1 MGYENP
7 SFLNKPQSLP
17 CFFQKWV
24 WGEMCLPQSGTQDE
38 KVRSLPWATNIEHF
52 QTSLRACRVFFR
64 NGCGTN
70 CFAAVWETRRE
81 SEVPAIGYE
90 NLTFPN
96 KLQSLPGFRQKWVW
110 GQMFSPQSGRQDR
123 NVRSLPWATK
133 IKHFQT
139 SLTACLVFFG
149 KGCGDKT
156 SRPSLELNVEK

>member
-1 MGYENP
+1 MGVGQMF
-7 SFLNKPQSLP
+7 SQ
-17 CFFQKWV
+17 
-24 WGEMCLPQSGTQDE
+24 QSGRQDE
-38 KVRSLPWATNIEHF
+38 KVRSLPRATKIRHF
-52 QTSLRACRVFFR
+52 LTGLRARRVFFR

-123 NVRSLPWATK
+123 NVRSLLWATK
-133 IKHFQT
+133 IQHFQT
-139 SLTACLVFFG
+139 SLTACLVFFRN
-149 KGCGDKT
+149 GCGDKT
-156 SRPSLELNVEK
+156 SHPSLELNVEK